1 MSPVAVYLRLFHV
14 QLRSQLQYR
23 VSFTLSLLGTLLF
36 TALDFAAIL
45 ILFGRIDTLA
55 GWSAAEVAL
64 LYSAAATSYAVADI
78 ALGSLDRLPGMVRDG
93 SFDVLLVRPR
103 SAFIQVLATDFM
115 VRRAGR
121 LIQAL
126 AVLVVVVGVVLPVPW
141 SWPDLALLVLAI
153 LSGAVIL
160 GAVWV
165 VAAASVF
172 WLVDAGEFVNAFTSG
187 ALFLAQHPVP
197 VYTAWLRQ
205 LVLFVV
211 PIGFVI
217 YLPATY
223 LLDKSAPVDPSAFLR
238 FASPAVAAI
247 AAGVAVVVVVVW
259 RAAVRRYRR
268 SASRPRSP
276 T

>member
-1 MSPVAVYLRLFHV
+1 
-14 QLRSQLQYR
+14 
-23 VSFTLSLLGTLLF
+23 
-36 TALDFAAIL
+36 
-45 ILFGRIDTLA
+45 
-55 GWSAAEVAL
+55 
-64 LYSAAATSYAVADI
+64 
-78 ALGSLDRLPGMVRDG
+78 MVRDG

-247 AAGVAVVVVVVW
+247 AAGVAVVVW
-259 RAAVRRYRR
+259 RAAVRRYR
-268 SASRPRSP
+268 SAGG
-276 T
+276 